1 MDCKYEE
8 PGPGVTMLQTL
19 RWERQGL
26 GDQNVSPWHPDILG
40 CSIQFSALCQLTDRT
55 ELGHGVGSIDI
66 LIFETQGNGVSDSY
80 SSPSRDVIR
89 AITLLY
95 CQDSLSNVGAGADCF
110 RIEVKPLLAPTVS
123 RSEPSNGDKWQ
134 FNLRQNPSLTIE
146 NNPTTFEW
154 SVKLDN
160 FRV

>member
-1 MDCKYEE
+1 M
-8 PGPGVTMLQTL
+8 TM
-19 RWERQGL
+19 
-26 GDQNVSPWHPDILG
+26 
-40 CSIQFSALCQLTDRT
+40 
-55 ELGHGVGSIDI
+55 
-66 LIFETQGNGVSDSY
+66 SDSY

-110 RIEVKPLLAPTVS
+110 RIEVKPLLAPAVS

>member
-1 MDCKYEE
+1 
-8 PGPGVTMLQTL
+8 MLQTL

-66 LIFETQGNGVSDSY
+66 LIFETQGNGMSDSY
-80 SSPSRDVIR
+80 SRPSRDVIR

>member
-1 MDCKYEE
+1 M
-8 PGPGVTMLQTL
+8 GM
-19 RWERQGL
+19 
-26 GDQNVSPWHPDILG
+26 
-40 CSIQFSALCQLTDRT
+40 
-55 ELGHGVGSIDI
+55 
-66 LIFETQGNGVSDSY
+66 SDSY
-80 SSPSRDVIR
+80 RSPSRDVIR

-95 CQDSLSNVGAGADCF
+95 CQDSPLSNVGAGADCF
-110 RIEVKPLLAPTVS
+110 RIEVKPLLAPTLS

-154 SVKLDN
+154 SVKLHN

>member
-1 MDCKYEE
+1 M
-8 PGPGVTMLQTL
+8 GM
-19 RWERQGL
+19 
-26 GDQNVSPWHPDILG
+26 
-40 CSIQFSALCQLTDRT
+40 
-55 ELGHGVGSIDI
+55 
-66 LIFETQGNGVSDSY
+66 SDSY